1 MVGMAE
7 LPEDPK
13 RKPVTLLR
21 DAAPLRRQ
29 VTDLLREAIVSFS
42 YRPGER
48 LVEREMCDHFGV
60 SRTVIREALRHLEA
74 EGFVE
79 LVPGHGPVVSTI
91 TPQEARE
98 LYELREVLE
107 SLAAAY
113 FAERATDE
121 QKRAL
126 AGTLRSVKTA
136 VQQKNLAS
144 ELSAKDD
151 FYGVLFQ
158 GVGNSVLVGV
168 LRSIQGRSQ
177 VLRSYSLQT
186 PGRAAKS
193 LAELKVIV
201 DAIERGDAKA
211 ASRGA
216 AIHVRNAAAAA
227 IESLNSSPADGVV
240 GSHLAAS

>member
-1 MVGMAE
+1 
-7 LPEDPK
+7 
-13 RKPVTLLR
+13 
-21 DAAPLRRQ
+21 
-29 VTDLLREAIVSFS
+29 
-42 YRPGER
+42 
-48 LVEREMCDHFGV
+48 
-60 SRTVIREALRHLEA
+60 
-74 EGFVE
+74 
-79 LVPGHGPVVSTI
+79 
-91 TPQEARE
+91 
-98 LYELREVLE
+98 
-107 SLAAAY
+107 
-113 FAERATDE
+113 
-121 QKRAL
+121 
-126 AGTLRSVKTA
+126 
-136 VQQKNLAS
+136 
-144 ELSAKDD
+144 LSAKDD